1 MKGLVTTKPWPAH
14 HHQHW
19 DWGALAEFNFP
30 SANGFQSPNCYQDDS
45 GEQNTNYLR
54 APRQTPALTSPACK
68 FQSQPFKWQLCK
80 QQKLLNYHRSQWCYS
95 QEKCYWRRQ
104 QNGAKGGGDTDIKK
118 FSLVIHE
125 CQARASHSL
134 GNVTFF
140 FDFFLSWISTV
151 NKSQCRGKALC
162 ARKSGSFGC

>member
-1 MKGLVTTKPWPAH
+1 MQVKTLWRLRLWGRDERSRNNQALASPSPPALGL
-14 HHQHW
+14 
-19 DWGALAEFNFP
+19 GALAEFNFP

-54 APRQTPALTSPACK
+54 VPRQTPALTSPACK

-134 GNVTFF
+134 GNVTF
-140 FDFFLSWISTV
+140 
-151 NKSQCRGKALC
+151 
-162 ARKSGSFGC
+162 